1 MLAGIIQITSI
12 LSGDLSVEVILDGT
26 TATFVVET
34 GAGLSNANAYCT
46 IAEADQ
52 YHLNHGHP
60 IPWTMALQADKEDA
74 IRQATQYI
82 DLNYVWKYIKY
93 SDTQALEWPK
103 RYVTDKNGFAIGS
116 NIIPQQIKNACAF
129 LALQVIN
136 GDVLISVQQDESAV
150 KRTSYSVG
158 PIAESIEYVGGET
171 PEKGYTIADKL
182 VREFCTAAGSGIM
195 ELERA

>member
-1 MLAGIIQITSI
+1 MLTGIIQAIAVPIGNLSI
-12 LSGDLSVEVILDGT
+12 EVILDGII
-26 TATFVVET
+26 ATFVVET
-34 GAGLSNANAYCT
+34 GTGLSNANAYCT
-46 IAEADQ
+46 EAEADQ
-52 YHLNHGHP
+52 YHLNYGHP
-60 IPWTMALQADKEDA
+60 IAWTMALQEDKEDA

-82 DLNYVWKYIKY
+82 DLNYIWKFIKY

-103 RYVTDKNGFAIGS
+103 RYVVDKNGFAIDS

-136 GDVLISVQQDESAV
+136 GDMLISTQQDESAV
-150 KRTSYSVG
+150 KRFSNTVG
-158 PIAESIEYVGGET
+158 PITESIEYVGGET

-182 VREFCTAAGSGIM
+182 VKEFCTAAGSGIM